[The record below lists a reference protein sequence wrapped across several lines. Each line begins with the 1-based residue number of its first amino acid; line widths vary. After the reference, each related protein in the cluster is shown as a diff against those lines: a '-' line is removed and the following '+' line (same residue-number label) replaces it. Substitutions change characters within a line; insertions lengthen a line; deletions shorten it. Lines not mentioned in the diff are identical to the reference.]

1 MNTIRIM
8 TYQVD
13 GCCGR
18 DGNADPERIIEVI
31 AEGAPDIVA
40 LQGIDYHGE
49 VGQLGIL
56 ARQLGMTSYGEQ
68 QGGHNAFLS
77 YYPLSGL
84 QGYALGAHGSCL
96 RADCNIKGK
105 RLHLFNLCIDPT
117 PGKRF
122 EQINRL
128 LGPDLLGHRSLASPT
143 LILGDFG
150 DLFWGAGN
158 LNLSLTLRKARRPW
172 WAGTYPARFPL
183 CARDRAYLRGELRI
197 VEASVLRSSRARHA
211 AGHLPLILTVQVT
224 DPRKFLRTEELTPKQ
239 LEVAPG

>member
-1 MNTIRIM
+1 VNTIRIM

-18 DGNADPERIIEVI
+18 DGSTDPERIVEVI

-40 LQGIDYHGE
+40 LQGVNYHGGL
-49 VGQLGIL
+49 GQLDQL
-56 ARQLGMTSYGEQ
+56 ARHLGMTAYGGQ
-68 QGGHNAFLS
+68 QGGHNAYLS

-84 QGYALGAHGSCL
+84 HAFDLGGQGCCL

-105 RLHLFNLCIDPT
+105 RLHLFNICLDPT
-117 PGKRF
+117 PGRRF

-128 LGPDLLGHRSLASPT
+128 LGPDLLGHRSLACPT

-158 LNLSLTLRKARRPW
+158 LNLSLSLRKARRPW

-197 VEASVLRSSRARHA
+197 VEASVLRSARARHA
-211 AGHLPLILTVQVT
+211 SSHLPLVLTVQVT
-224 DPRKFLRTEELTPKQ
+224 DPRKFLRAEEMAPKR